1 MNTVKFLRTTIL
13 NNICERMLVNLNG
26 VVLEILSV
34 SQILVTMTGFQKQTS
49 HMLQKQQ
56 FTDVL

>member
-56 FTDVL
+56 VTDVL

>member
-1 MNTVKFLRTTIL
+1 MNTAKFSGTPAL

-26 VVLEILSV
+26 VVREILPV
-34 SQILVTMTGFQKQTS
+34 SQILVTMTRFQKQTS
-49 HMLQKQQ
+49 HVLQKQQ